1 MKITVNDE
9 VKVNN
14 FPEGKDPISVF
25 TDITEE
31 RKEEFQKDQSLY
43 EFELDR
49 YTLPQVIIKVLKS
62 MHKYEVCEFITTRV
76 DKLHSNFASHVF
88 DQYSLFK

>member
-9 VKVNN
+9 VKLSN
-14 FPEGKDPISVF
+14 FPEEVKDSISVF
-25 TDITEE
+25 ADLTSEQ
-31 RKEEFQKDQSLY
+31 KEELQKNPKLY

-49 YTLPQVIIKVLKS
+49 YTLPQVIIKVLKT

-76 DKLHSNFASHVF
+76 DKL
-88 DQYSLFK
+88 